1 MGLISHALGRASALS
16 SLGGDKMDYTVDE
29 DMCQMSIVGERQA
42 ELTNSGTR
50 ITAEISKLRKFTILP
65 PTLFYAVELD
75 QTDWCIGAA
84 ITEIDDDEDTEA
96 LARTSALDAAAILD
110 MVQNGMRCECGKH
123 RIEYVS
129 IPWGDSF
136 LTGYVQV
143 VIE

>member
-1 MGLISHALGRASALS
+1 
-16 SLGGDKMDYTVDE
+16 MDYTVDE

-110 MVQNGMRCECGKH
+110 MVQN
-123 RIEYVS
+123 
-129 IPWGDSF
+129 
-136 LTGYVQV
+136 
-143 VIE
+143 